1 MNKPTDRQRQDDFAK
16 FMRAYQDLVFS
27 TAVRITGSA
36 AQAEDIAQE
45 VFIKA
50 YASFDVLRTS
60 ETAGGWLRTVARNLS
75 LNYATRY
82 RRRWRLF
89 SEMGAE
95 ENDSEADF
103 QDSLP
108 APDSPDEAS
117 GAQRSAVIEDALSG
131 LPDHQR
137 LPLVLYHFEEMP
149 SEEIAAHLKISLA
162 KVKVDIHRGRA
173 ALAKALTRVGVTA
186 EEVTLS

>member
-1 MNKPTDRQRQDDFAK
+1 
-16 FMRAYQDLVFS
+16 MRAHQDLVYS
-27 TAVRITGSA
+27 TAVRITGNS

-50 YASFDVLRTS
+50 WPSFEELRASPTV
-60 ETAGGWLRTVARNLS
+60 GGWLRTVARNLS

-89 SEMGAE
+89 SEMGSTDAE
-95 ENDSEADF
+95 DEFDF
-103 QDSLP
+103 QDSLA
-108 APDSPDEAS
+108 APEEPDQAS
-117 GAQRSAVIEDALSG
+117 GAQRSAVIEAALSE

-149 SEEIAAHLKISLA
+149 YEEIAARLKVSLA

-173 ALAKALTRVGVTA
+173 ALAKALARVGVTVD
-186 EEVTLS
+186 EVAQA

>member
-1 MNKPTDRQRQDDFAK
+1 
-16 FMRAYQDLVFS
+16 MRAYQDLVFS

-50 YASFDVLRTS
+50 YASFDILRTS

-89 SEMGAE
+89 SEMGGE
-95 ENDSEADF
+95 EDDSEVDF

-108 APDSPDEAS
+108 APDAPDEAS
-117 GAQRSAVIEDALSG
+117 GAQRSAVIEEALSG
-131 LPDHQR
+131 LPEHQR

-149 SEEIAAHLKISLA
+149 YEEIAAHLKISLA

>member
-1 MNKPTDRQRQDDFAK
+1 VNKPTDRQRQDDFAK

-50 YASFDVLRTS
+50 YASFDALRAS

-89 SEMGAE
+89 SEMGGE
-95 ENDSEADF
+95 EDDSEADF

-117 GAQRSAVIEDALSG
+117 GAQRSAVIEEALSG
-131 LPDHQR
+131 LPAHQR
-137 LPLVLYHFEEMP
+137 LPLVLYHFEDMP
-149 SEEIAAHLKISLA
+149 YEEIAARLKISLA

>member
-1 MNKPTDRQRQDDFAK
+1 
-16 FMRAYQDLVFS
+16 MRAYQDLVFS

-50 YASFDVLRTS
+50 YASFDVLRAS

-89 SEMGAE
+89 SEMGGDE
-95 ENDSEADF
+95 DDSEADF

-117 GAQRSAVIEDALSG
+117 GAQRSAVIEEALSG
-131 LPDHQR
+131 LPEHQR

-149 SEEIAAHLKISLA
+149 YEEIATRLKISLA

>member
-1 MNKPTDRQRQDDFAK
+1 
-16 FMRAYQDLVFS
+16 MRAYQDLVFS
-27 TAVRITGSA
+27 TAVRITGNS

-50 YASFDVLRTS
+50 YASFDALRTS

-75 LNYATRY
+75 LNYACRY

-89 SEMGAE
+89 SEMSTGDE
-95 ENDSEADF
+95 DSDGDF

-108 APDSPDEAS
+108 SPDSPDEVS
-117 GAQRSAVIEDALSG
+117 GAQRSLVIEEALRS
-131 LPDHQR
+131 LPEHQR

-149 SEEIAAHLKISLA
+149 YEEISSHLKISLA

-173 ALAKALTRVGVTA
+173 ALAKALARLGVTVD
-186 EEVTLS
+186 EVTQS